1 MAAEK
6 GDCHH
11 NMMYDLEES
20 PRIQEIPN
28 DHAEPAEHLYGSCSY
43 EDTCYSTLALRVN
56 IESVLE
62 PCSSRQEVFNEDNNA
77 VPAFGEGTVLS
88 GVQRIIM
95 EENA

>member
-1 MAAEK
+1 
-6 GDCHH
+6 
-11 NMMYDLEES
+11 MMYDLEES

-62 PCSSRQEVFNEDNNA
+62 PCSSRQEVFNEDN
-77 VPAFGEGTVLS
+77 VYGLAFSFER
-88 GVQRIIM
+88 QHD
-95 EENA
+95 EEHTPHAFISNMSEAT